1 MTTPSL
7 AGLVSRHAMER
18 FPEPPHALTRGGLF
32 NLLKYFGP
40 GAIIASV
47 TIGSG
52 ETVFASR
59 GGALFGYAL
68 LWCFVGGGIMKFVQ
82 VYSAARFM
90 TLTGE
95 HPMERWRYLPGPE
108 GWVVWVLSI
117 LTILCFPLWLSG
129 LPKMLGG
136 LVVWIGG
143 LEGVAVW
150 GDERVWG
157 TLLAV
162 AAITLTMVQSYGA
175 LERMQTI
182 IVGGLLGFI
191 LLATFAS
198 QPDWLAA
205 FYGTLLPSLPAYGP
219 WVAERFPAIA
229 ARSPWIELGTY
240 LGAIGGGSQDYFGYI
255 GMLREKGWGLL
266 GRTQQ
271 HGPEPVAIATD
282 DANVARGRLWLRAPL
297 ADTGGSFFCV
307 VLFTMAFM
315 ILGAALLH
323 PQHVV
328 PSGLQLLSVQ
338 AGFLTQL
345 HPQLL
350 YLYQFGVFTA
360 FFGTILGAYEL
371 YVRSTHEC
379 LRPVS
384 TRVRNMT
391 VAQLR
396 PWVVGYCGIA
406 GIAIMWLGGNPVNIV
421 TPAALFG
428 GVFTCGIWCLLMV
441 WADLKFLPEPLRMN
455 WLLRGLNV
463 LSGLFLTGWGIRG
476 IIDFVAEVL

>member
-1 MTTPSL
+1 
-7 AGLVSRHAMER
+7 MER
-18 FPEPPHALTRGGLF
+18 YPEPPPELDKGGATA
-32 NLLKYFGP
+32 LLKYFGP

-59 GGALFGYAL
+59 GGALFGYAM

-82 VYSAARFM
+82 VYTAARFI

-108 GWVVWVLSI
+108 GWVVWLLSAM
-117 LTILCFPLWLSG
+117 TILCFPLWLSG

-136 LVVWIGG
+136 LVVWIAG
-143 LEGVAVW
+143 LQDVPVW
-150 GDERVWG
+150 GDERLWG
-157 TLLAV
+157 TLLAS

-175 LERMQTI
+175 LERTQTI
-182 IVGGLLGFI
+182 IVGGLLSFI
-191 LLATFAS
+191 LLATFAT
-198 QPDWLAA
+198 QPDWMAA
-205 FYGTLLPSLPAYGP
+205 LYGTLIPSLPAYAP

-266 GRTQQ
+266 GRTESPGAEGS
-271 HGPEPVAIATD
+271 GPEGIRIDTD
-282 DANVARGRLWLRAPL
+282 PANVNRGRRWLRAPL

-307 VLFTMAFM
+307 VLFTIAFM
-315 ILGAALLH
+315 ILGAVLLH
-323 PQHVV
+323 PQQIV

-338 AGFLTQL
+338 AEFLTQL
-345 HPQLL
+345 HPNLL

-371 YVRSTHEC
+371 YVRTTHEC

-384 TRVRNMT
+384 TRIRRMPLS
-391 VAQLR
+391 QLR
-396 PWVVGYCGIA
+396 PWVVGYCGVA
-406 GIAIMWLGGNPVNIV
+406 GIAIMWFGGNPVSIV

-428 GVFTCGIWCLLMV
+428 GVLTCGIWCLLMV
-441 WADLKFLPEPLRMN
+441 WTDYRFLPVPLRMG
-455 WLLRGLNV
+455 WVLRALNIA
-463 LSGLFLTGWGIRG
+463 SGMFLTGWGIRG
-476 IIDFVAEVL
+476 VYDFVHDLL